1 MLLKRKPPPKQHGRE
16 VQIPALENLSLRPT
30 AQCLYRNRCGEIP
43 RMMVWALKELAD
55 PARAGYCS
63 CEPPTKVNI
72 EVHIWQALFY
82 ACVRVKHGHSSEH
95 INFYLALTHKYPVL
109 LKIVNAYVKIPIAIA
124 SLTSFL
130 LDIVGFP
137 ILYYYK

>member
-55 PARAGYCS
+55 IYVCV
-63 CEPPTKVNI
+63 CVC
-72 EVHIWQALFY
+72 V
-82 ACVRVKHGHSSEH
+82 CVRVHCEVERQHVLGTEIISGKRKKGK
-95 INFYLALTHKYPVL
+95 IQLLFMRNPVM
-109 LKIVNAYVKIPIAIA
+109 
-124 SLTSFL
+124 
-130 LDIVGFP
+130 
-137 ILYYYK
+137 

>member
-1 MLLKRKPPPKQHGRE
+1 M
-16 VQIPALENLSLRPT
+16 
-30 AQCLYRNRCGEIP
+30 
-43 RMMVWALKELAD
+43 WALKELTD

-130 LDIVGFP
+130 FPRVEGSLPRFLPRSCLLITTQALNSVAHEQVMSSPGF
-137 ILYYYK
+137 

>member
-1 MLLKRKPPPKQHGRE
+1 MWELKG
-16 VQIPALENLSLRPT
+16 
-30 AQCLYRNRCGEIP
+30 
-43 RMMVWALKELAD
+43 LAD

-63 CEPPTKVNI
+63 CQSPTKVNI

-82 ACVRVKHGHSSEH
+82 ACVGVKCGHSSQH
-95 INFYLALTHKYPVL
+95 IKFYLALTHKDPVL
-109 LKIVNAYVKIPIAIA
+109 LKIVNSYVKIPIAIA

-130 LDIVGFP
+130 LDILGFP